1 MLNTQLFT
9 NCCIAS
15 QTDAPQTTEGFTA
28 TEPSSEFNTE
38 ITTEITNEVT
48 TEISTEI
55 TNEVTTEISTEI
67 TNEVTTDAE
76 VTEASTD
83 EATVASTEEATTVA
97 DVEGTTSTT
106 LRSKYSGKAIT
117 IFQIRPGFYLL
128 YF

>member
-9 NCCIAS
+9 HCCIAS
-15 QTDAPQTTEGFTA
+15 QTDAPQTTKGVTA

-55 TNEVTTEISTEI
+55 TNEVTTDVSIS
-67 TNEVTTDAE
+67 DAE

-83 EATVASTEEATTVA
+83 EAIVASTEEATTVA

-106 LRSKYSGKAIT
+106 LGSKYSGKAIT